1 MRLEGNRM
9 TRSAATLLL
18 LLLAA
23 PALAAPAA
31 PVDTSEHLPSLLG
44 GESLHGSS
52 TAQAMAGF
60 ATLTAAYG
68 QGITATGDLGGQVE
82 FTWST
87 TELVAGAFWRQHLG
101 RPGGWDLAARLGLGW
116 YADAGSTL
124 IYDDN
129 LRDRGLQVAP
139 GVALSSRGVGLL
151 AVSIDLPIT
160 FTTWRGGGVWMAP
173 RLAASY
179 EAALYDRLALGVRGS
194 LAWRGGSG
202 GSTMRK
208 GQVLPELLVTA
219 TWVIF

>member
-1 MRLEGNRM
+1 M
-9 TRSAATLLL
+9 TRTAATLLL

-31 PVDTSEHLPSLLG
+31 PADASEHLPSLLG
-44 GESLHGSS
+44 GETLRGSS

-60 ATLTAAYG
+60 ATLTIAYG
-68 QGITATGDLGGQVE
+68 QGITAADDLGGQAE
-82 FTWST
+82 FNWST
-87 TELVAGAFWRQHLG
+87 TELVVGAFWRHQLG
-101 RPGGWDLAARLGLGW
+101 RAGGWDLAARLGLGW

-129 LRDRGLQVAP
+129 LRDRGLQLAP
-139 GVALSSRGVGLL
+139 GLAFSSRGVGLL
-151 AVSIDLPIT
+151 SLSIDLPVT
-160 FTTWRGGGVWMAP
+160 FTTWRGHGVWIAP
-173 RLAASY
+173 RVAASY

-202 GSTMRK
+202 STPMRK

-219 TWVIF
+219 TWVLF